1 MKPRF
6 IAFGIILD
14 DIVLADGR
22 TFMGVLGGG
31 GPQSAFG
38 MRLWSP
44 DVGLV
49 SGVGE
54 DFPAE
59 ADRWIRDFGID
70 QAGIRRNPV
79 STARAWQVVEENGKR
94 TQVWRVSSEVIQMQ
108 LMRKLERIP
117 ESYRY
122 VRGAHIGIHPL
133 EADLGFVQDVR
144 SLGCL
149 MSVETFKPSERL
161 LTRAEAL
168 RLFEQADIFSPNL
181 EEGYSMFGGDTPQDL
196 LRRMLE
202 LGARTVALRMGQEGS
217 LLVHGGSRLAV
228 QVPAVPVEVVDPVG
242 AGNAYCGGFLVGWV
256 EMGDLITAGLYGAVS
271 ASFLVQQVGLPPFHP
286 GLAKEAELRLE
297 RLRTVV
303 REIKL

>member
-1 MKPRF
+1 MEPSF

-44 DVGLV
+44 DVGIV

-54 DFPAE
+54 DFPEEAE
-59 ADRWIRDFGID
+59 RWIRDFGID
-70 QAGIRRNPV
+70 QAGIRRNPSPTV
-79 STARAWQVVEENGKR
+79 RAWQVVEENGKR
-94 TQVWRVSSEVIQMQ
+94 TQVWRVSPQVIRTQ
-108 LMRKLERIP
+108 LMRKMEWMP
-117 ESYRY
+117 ESYRHA
-122 VRGAHIGIHPL
+122 RGAHIGIHPL
-133 EADLGFVQDVR
+133 DADLGFAQEVR

-149 MSVETFKPSERL
+149 MSIETFKPSERL
-161 LTRAEAL
+161 LTQAEAL
-168 RLFEQADIFSPNL
+168 RLFEHTDIFSPNL

-196 LRRMLE
+196 LKRMLD
-202 LGARTVALRMGQEGS
+202 LGARIIALRMGQEGS
-217 LLVHGGSRLAV
+217 LLVHGDSRLAV
-228 QVPAVPVEVVDPVG
+228 QVPAVPVEAVDLVG

-256 EMGDLITAGLYGAVS
+256 ETGDLITAGLYATVS

-286 GLAKEAELRLE
+286 GLTEEAQFRLE
-297 RLRTVV
+297 RLRSVV

>member
-1 MKPRF
+1 MKPDF

-22 TFMGVLGGG
+22 TSMGVLGGG

-44 DVGLV
+44 YVGLV

-54 DFPAE
+54 DFPEEAE
-59 ADRWIRDFGID
+59 RWIKDFGID

-79 STARAWQVVEENGKR
+79 PTARAWQVVEENGKR
-94 TQVWRVSSEVIQMQ
+94 TQVWRVSPEVIRMQ
-108 LMRKLERIP
+108 LMRKMDRIP
-117 ESYRY
+117 ESYRD

-133 EADLGFVQDVR
+133 DADLDFVQEMR
-144 SLGCL
+144 ALGCL
-149 MSVETFKPSERL
+149 MSIETFKPSERL

-181 EEGYSMFGGDTPQDL
+181 EEGYSMFGGDTPQGL
-196 LRRMLE
+196 LRRMLD
-202 LGARTVALRMGQEGS
+202 LGARSIALRMGQEGS

-228 QVPAVPVEVVDPVG
+228 QVPSVSVEVVDPVG

-256 EMGDLITAGLYGAVS
+256 ETGDLITAGLYAAVS
-271 ASFLVQQVGLPPFHP
+271 ASFLVQQVGLPPFYP
-286 GLAKEAELRLE
+286 GMAEEAKLRLE
-297 RLRTVV
+297 RLRPGV